1 MPQSLSPILLH
12 LVFST
17 KDRIGWLDDSIRPRV
32 FAYMAEVGRQT
43 NCEIYRVGGMSDHV
57 HIAVQLP
64 RTMTVA
70 DLVKKLKTTSS
81 VWIKE
86 NGEAHDKFS
95 WQTGYGAFSLGA
107 SQLADI
113 TAYIDRQEEHHRAKD
128 FKEEY
133 LGFLSKY
140 GIDFDERFLW
150 D

>member
-1 MPQSLSPILLH
+1 M
-12 LVFST
+12 
-17 KDRIGWLDDSIRPRV
+17 DDSIRPRV

-43 NCEIYRVGGMSDHV
+43 GCEVYRVGGMPDHV

-64 RTMTVA
+64 RTLTVSE
-70 DLVKKLKTTSS
+70 LVKKLKTTSS
-81 VWIKE
+81 VWIKQYGE
-86 NGEAHDKFS
+86 NHDKFA
-95 WQTGYGAFSLGA
+95 WQAGYGAFSLGA

-113 TAYIDRQEEHHRAKD
+113 TGYIDRQEEHHSKKG

-133 LGFLSKY
+133 LEFLSKY